1 MMKQIKAVAGATMA
15 GIASAGTAVVV
26 VPPEVAMPWYGY
38 VVVGAINAGL
48 TYLAVYWP
56 RNAPARNAE

>member
-1 MMKQIKAVAGATMA
+1 MMKQIKAVAGATMS
-15 GIASAGTAVVV
+15 GIASTGAAIVV

-38 VVVGAINAGL
+38 VAVGLINAGL

-56 RNAPARNAE
+56 RNAPAKIDE